1 MDQLPG
7 SHLDRLLVILVSWM
21 QCTHDLRIA
30 MKILHLGN
38 AYFREAF
45 KQLGHDVKWAGHN
58 PSADI
63 HLNRTLVDAELV
75 LMQLPPHW
83 FPDLIVLGDEST
95 QPQVLGLESL
105 PVPLVWYAIDSHIHA
120 NWHMYYAAMFDV
132 IFVAQKDWLPVYQ
145 LDADRQ
151 YVSWLPL
158 FCHQPDDRHLGL
170 TREFP
175 LSFIGTLNAAW
186 NPDRVDLI
194 RRIQSRYPIV
204 VQSGPYLETFNRS
217 MMVLNQSVANDV
229 NFRTFQAMACGALLV
244 TERVGNG
251 LDELFQDRTHCAW
264 YEKGNV
270 DHILDIVEY
279 YHAHAAEREAVARH
293 GYETVM
299 AAHTNL
305 HRAQALL
312 DAVGRQPL
320 HEFVTKRCAS
330 RLPIRRCL
338 ASVYESA
345 ARTYGLAG
353 EREGEGG
360 RRRQFQKVAEQY
372 VVLAKTI
379 RGRSDTLVPA

>member
-1 MDQLPG
+1 
-7 SHLDRLLVILVSWM
+7 
-21 QCTHDLRIA
+21 

-38 AYFREAF
+38 AYFREPF
-45 KQLGHDVKWAGHN
+45 KQLGHDVIWAGHN
-58 PSADI
+58 PAADI

-120 NWHMYYAAMFDV
+120 NWHMYYAAIFDV

-145 LDADRQ
+145 LDAGRQ

-158 FCHQPDDRHLGL
+158 FCQQPGDRHLGL
-170 TREFP
+170 TREIP

-244 TERVGNG
+244 TEQVGNG

-270 DHILDIVEY
+270 DNILDIVEY
-279 YHAHAAEREAVARH
+279 YHAHEAEREAVARH
-293 GYETVM
+293 GYETVI

-320 HEFVTKRCAS
+320 HEFVLKRCAS
-330 RLPIRRCL
+330 RLPIRWCL

-345 ARTYGLAG
+345 ARTYGQAVAQA
-353 EREGEGG
+353 EEDI
-360 RRRQFQKVAEQY
+360 RRRQLMKISKSY
-372 VVLAKTI
+372 HGLAQTI
-379 RGRSDTLVPA
+379 RGQFDPSLAA